1 MKKSYLAKETLL
13 WSKNFD
19 NINLKI
25 ISDTKEFNIKLNK
38 ENIPHLLGLQYINR
52 RKRQETG
59 IELYNK
65 VIGENLSD
73 EEIYSNI
80 NKYHSKTDLINVRN
94 RIETLKNFL
103 ENLDKA
109 RIVEQTNEKTSIKS
123 RFLVI
128 DTKDNTTMH
137 LGILETENLDIF
149 TDFEVKRN
157 ILETYVVQNNDKFY
171 KDTSINE
178 PIKSIEKYEEDF
190 EKWREFSFDIEKD
203 KELEEKFLSEEK
215 IKEEELELDE
225 EIDF

>member
-109 RIVEQTNEKTSIKS
+109 RIVEQTN
-123 RFLVI
+123 
-128 DTKDNTTMH
+128 
-137 LGILETENLDIF
+137 
-149 TDFEVKRN
+149 
-157 ILETYVVQNNDKFY
+157 Q
-171 KDTSINE
+171 
-178 PIKSIEKYEEDF
+178 
-190 EKWREFSFDIEKD
+190 
-203 KELEEKFLSEEK
+203 
-215 IKEEELELDE
+215 
-225 EIDF
+225 